1 MKKVESIIAG
11 FINFWGEV
19 YEVNPASAL
28 LGLILF
34 LPLVLIS
41 IPIDLIRVTLSKLK
55 EEE

>member
-41 IPIDLIRVTLSKLK
+41 ILIDLIRVTLSKLK